1 MKSDSMEIKIMPDF
15 SVRIVFEDFLKY
27 FQLKLFRTIWRKFL
41 KNMIVAYN
49 LSSFSGTIC

>member
-27 FQLKLFRTIWRKFL
+27 FQLKLFRTIWRNFL